1 MVKEIIIVLILA
13 LTFAVLGGVA
23 EYKYDW
29 IEIILDK

>member
-1 MVKEIIIVLILA
+1 MIKEITIVLILA

-23 EYKYDW
+23 EYKYDL